1 MNPFNDNDNDNIPPP
16 PPINHQGEDNMISD
30 EANNNYTPPQIQSTR
45 PEDTATLQEWDR
57 AAQRY
62 QQETSMTTDE
72 TEETIDDDPLASPG
86 NSSLNSGYGG
96 GWSLA
101 AGLVDEQGSICFV
114 TEEDEEEE
122 DEDQR
127 SSSPR
132 ESHIKKHGLSMIK
145 EENGTSNMSSKDNT
159 TSTLFDDVD
168 LEAFPGNL
176 PTAAIQKNGSFS
188 PNTMENSKSSDDGSA
203 GWYKGNIVNRIL
215 QEVQTNR
222 KIRLKVMVG
231 ISLILVSSCLVAI
244 AMAGSKSKGKQ
255 YIPNTAGASDL
266 SELLLGLKSEEV
278 EEETTMM
285 PSLTPT
291 STPSSSPVEKPKTK
305 LPSKSPITN
314 KPTYE
319 PTQFPT
325 YILTSQSPTYI
336 PTSAWPTISPSSH
349 PGTKLPS
356 YSPSLLPVTPYPTM
370 NCVDSYGEYMTY
382 NDKSRTCEWLDN
394 GYNGAQSERKD
405 LNCLNSQLGYECP
418 FTCRLYNGCSEYL
431 LALPEETENTVSMS
445 STECEDKDGTFMSEG
460 NVPRECS
467 WFEEDPTTAPT
478 KKNLNCGNPSV
489 PPTEL
494 GLNCRASCAGYNNC
508 RHDGEERISP
518 HPLAGLDTSLIDY
531 GEDNEAD
538 SPTPFPSSI
547 EPTFVWE
554 RCRDKDGEYL
564 THLGTLRSCRWF
576 NRDDVE
582 EKKRLN
588 CGITPIGKKC
598 MATCSCDT
606 QLMQRNSQLVPTMV
620 PTSGEPTP
628 HPATKGIYTNE
639 GVLTLSTLADASTS
653 QKYYDTNE
661 GDSKRLNVANEDGL
675 LKAKQSLLLFD
686 LSYVA
691 KTLPVVS
698 LAKLRIYCVVGSE
711 SGAAGIVL
719 KKMASTNFTEYD
731 VSWSTMPGGDGQ
743 DEPVVA
749 FVDTLESNQWYD
761 IDVTAAVLDALKN
774 QESYLGLRLTTDGSD
789 SIDVYFGSKERL
801 NEPPTLIVD
810 SRTGD
815 PTYQPTDYPTYFPSM
830 APVHHFDCMNRKG
843 KFTTHEGEREPCSWL
858 EVGNGALKKEMNCKD
873 VTSEAAVFCQNSCS
887 AHNGC
892 DDLHCTDMS
901 GKSALVLFYHVH
913 AGVLYKGSTT

>member
-1 MNPFNDNDNDNIPPP
+1 MNPFNDDDDDVPPP
-16 PPINHQGEDNMISD
+16 PPQNNQGGDNMTSNEINS
-30 EANNNYTPPQIQSTR
+30 NYTPPQIQSQSQ
-45 PEDTATLQEWDR
+45 EDTATLQEWDR

-62 QQETSMTTDE
+62 QQETSMTMADD
-72 TEETIDDDPLASPG
+72 TEEMISDDPLASPG

-114 TEEDEEEE
+114 SEEEE
-122 DEDQR
+122 GGEEEENQR

-132 ESHIKKHGLSMIK
+132 ESCFKKHGLSMVK
-145 EENGTSNMSSKDNT
+145 EEENTSDKASKGT

-168 LEAFPGNL
+168 LEAFPQNL

-188 PNTMENSKSSDDGSA
+188 PKTMGAYNSKSSNDGGSS
-203 GWYKGNIVNRIL
+203 GWYIRNLVNRIV

-222 KIRLKVMVG
+222 KIRFKVSVG
-231 ISLILVSSCLVAI
+231 VSLVLVSSCLVAI
-244 AMAGSKSKGKQ
+244 AMAGSKSKVKQ
-255 YIPNTAGASDL
+255 YIPKQDTAAGASDL
-266 SELLLGLKSEEV
+266 SELLLGLESEEV
-278 EEETTMM
+278 TEEETTMM
-285 PSLTPT
+285 PSLIPT
-291 STPSSSPVEKPKTK
+291 ATPSSSPVEKVKTK

-314 KPTYE
+314 KPSYE

-336 PTSAWPTISPSSH
+336 PTSAWPTVSPSSH
-349 PGTKLPS
+349 PSTKLPS

-382 NDKSRTCEWLDN
+382 NDKPRTCEWLDN

-418 FTCRLYNGCSEYL
+418 FTCRLYNGCLEYL
-431 LALPEETENTVSMS
+431 LALPEETVSAS

-494 GLNCRASCAGYNNC
+494 GLNCRTSCMGYNDC
-508 RHDGEERISP
+508 RHDGEERTSP

-531 GEDNEAD
+531 GGDNEAD
-538 SPTPFPSSI
+538 SPTLFPSSI

-564 THLGTLRSCRWF
+564 THMGTLRSCRWF

-598 MATCSCDT
+598 MATCPCDT
-606 QLMQRNSQLVPTMV
+606 QLLQRNSQLVPTMV

-628 HPATKGIYTNE
+628 HPATKGIFTNE

-661 GDSKRLNVANEDGL
+661 GDSKRLNVAYEDGR

-711 SGAAGIVL
+711 SGAGIVL
-719 KKMASTNFTEYD
+719 KKMASTTNFTE
-731 VSWSTMPGGDGQ
+731 SNITWSTMPGGDGQ

-749 FVDTLESNQWYD
+749 FVDTLESNLWYD
-761 IDVTAAVLDALKN
+761 IDVTAAVLDAIKN

-789 SIDVYFGSKERL
+789 SIDVYFGSRERL
-801 NEPPTLIVD
+801 NEPPTLVVD

-830 APVHHFDCMNRKG
+830 APG
-843 KFTTHEGEREPCSWL
+843 KLS
-858 EVGNGALKKEMNCKD
+858 
-873 VTSEAAVFCQNSCS
+873 
-887 AHNGC
+887 
-892 DDLHCTDMS
+892 
-901 GKSALVLFYHVH
+901 
-913 AGVLYKGSTT
+913 